1 MCNQTWCIHYLL
13 RFSSSFRNPLPGFGP
28 TLVESEEPS
37 LTTALDELIRLRN
50 ELGGKNPVRNFVIRS
65 DCIRFRIPGHL
76 GNPSGRVL
84 ELGLDRRMG
93 CHWRCTLKPVCEQEL
108 GIVFTNG
115 WRDSVND
122 KRTNRGGDRPLEDMV
137 VTQRKMG
144 RKE

>member
-1 MCNQTWCIHYLL
+1 M
-13 RFSSSFRNPLPGFGP
+13 PGFGP

-93 CHWRCTLKPVCEQEL
+93 CH
-108 GIVFTNG
+108 
-115 WRDSVND
+115 
-122 KRTNRGGDRPLEDMV
+122 
-137 VTQRKMG
+137 
-144 RKE
+144 